1 MYKCLMMIFQF
12 NARNANE
19 VITKYQEYLTTA
31 VLLLIAST
39 VYTPVQVIE
48 QVAILVALFTT
59 VWTFAT
65 HAKTPV
71 AEFSLACAH
80 KIYELA
86 EGV

>member
-39 VYTPVQVIE
+39 VYTPV
-48 QVAILVALFTT
+48 
-59 VWTFAT
+59 
-65 HAKTPV
+65 
-71 AEFSLACAH
+71 
-80 KIYELA
+80 
-86 EGV
+86 